1 MMIQDLN
8 NHFYNPT
15 YYNIKP
21 MDDDFILC
29 YKNGYVLLIDGKIPL
44 YRNCKRKCIFG
55 FTIDENK
62 YFISLETIDKALEYK
77 NINIFRYYE
86 PHYQAFA
93 IITGY
98 HLWRW
103 YQKNK
108 YCGNCG
114 KKLIYGDKERK
125 VFCPNC
131 GNEEFPKIC
140 PAVIVGLLH
149 NGRILLTKYRVGYSQ
164 YALVAGYTEIGETL
178 EQTVCREVYEEVGLH
193 VRNLRYYK
201 SQPWGASGSILA
213 GFFADV
219 IDDND
224 EPVLQLDELKEAK
237 WFTKD
242 EIDLPSDNI
251 SLTREMILLF
261 KNGDV

>member
-8 NHFYNPT
+8 NHFYDPT
-15 YYNIKP
+15 YHNIKP
-21 MDDDFILC
+21 SADDFILC
-29 YKNGYVLLIDGKIPL
+29 YKNRGVLLINDNIPL
-44 YRNCKRKCIFG
+44 YKDCKRKCVYG
-55 FTIDENK
+55 FSIDDRK
-62 YFISLETIDKALEYK
+62 YFISLENENESED
-77 NINIFRYYE
+77 INVFRYYE

-98 HLWRW
+98 HLWLW

-108 YCGNCG
+108 FCGCCG
-114 KKLIYGDKERK
+114 TKLIYGDFERK
-125 VFCPNC
+125 VVCPNC

-149 NGRILLTKYRVGYSQ
+149 NDRILLTKYRVGYSQ

-193 VRNLRYYK
+193 VSNLRYYK
-201 SQPWGASGSILA
+201 SQPWGASGSVLA

-224 EPVLQLDELKEAK
+224 EPCLQLDELKDAK
-237 WFTKD
+237 WFTRD
-242 EIDLPSDNI
+242 EIDLGNDNV

-261 KNGDV
+261 KNGGV